1 MTLYSLFTRNAAE
14 NGPIEAPE
22 AVAERFSWFAFLLPP
37 LYALVHG
44 LWLVFLGLA
53 VAMFALGFARSWL
66 GGEATFW
73 LYWLL
78 ALWFGFEAPTFRRRK
93 LRRKGFAPAGDAIA
107 AAEDLARIDYLKSR
121 TP

>member
-1 MTLYSLFTRNAAE
+1 MTLYSLFTRNGAE
-14 NGPIEAPE
+14 GPSEAPE

-37 LYALVHG
+37 VYALTHG
-44 LWLVFLGLA
+44 LWLVLLGLV
-53 VAMFALGFARSWL
+53 VAIFALGFAGVWL
-66 GGEATFW
+66 GGGTTFW

-78 ALWFGFEAPTFRRRK
+78 ALWFGFEAPAFRRRK
-93 LRRKGFAPAGDAIA
+93 LLRKGFSHAGDTIA